1 MLEGPFLMVVLIVL
15 IATVGG
21 TLQEMAKTRRKVRDN
36 IPDDGEMKA
45 LRDEVGRLR
54 ERVQVLERI
63 AVEKE
68 DTLTR
73 QIEELRDR

>member
-21 TLQEMAKTRRKVRDN
+21 IFQELAKTRRKVRDN
-36 IPDDGEMKA
+36 VPDDGEMKA
-45 LRDEVGRLR
+45 LREEVVKLR
-54 ERVQVLERI
+54 DRVQVLERI

-73 QIEELRDR
+73 QIEELRD

>member
-1 MLEGPFLMVVLIVL
+1 MDPFSMVVAIVL
-15 IATVGG
+15 IATIGG
-21 TLQEMAKTRRKVRDN
+21 VVKENAKTRQRIRENV
-36 IPDDGEMKA
+36 PDDGEMKM
-45 LRDEVGRLR
+45 LRDEVVKLR
-54 ERVQVLERI
+54 DRVQVLERI

>member
-1 MLEGPFLMVVLIVL
+1 MEVFEMVVAIVF

-21 TLQEMAKTRRKVRDN
+21 ILQEMAKTRRRVREN
-36 IPDDGEMKA
+36 VPDDGEMKA
-45 LRDEVGRLR
+45 LRDEVGKLR
-54 ERVQVLERI
+54 DRVQVLERI

-73 QIEELRDR
+73 QIEELRD